1 MFRYGWI
8 LPLKEH
14 FLEALIEE
22 IRTAPTSTLVYPS
35 ATTVNSRMLG
45 VTAKVMG
52 VSEADA
58 AIKIQEKMMLPV
70 RKPAKGLALIVAYQ
84 YIKRV
89 MWHLNGSLSSIAIS
103 TLVKRMHA
111 LKGIGSW
118 TTPAGSSTRRVL
130 KQTPEECMDLLR
142 GDSFVKDAHGRL
154 AMLDVLANVI
164 EELAGTAVMVSWT
177 GPNKATRVIR
187 CLFGHVANVTFRVR
201 PELLLRVPLV
211 VLF

>member
-1 MFRYGWI
+1 M
-8 LPLKEH
+8 KEH

-22 IRTAPTSTLVYPS
+22 IRTAPSSTMVYPS
-35 ATTVNSRMLG
+35 ATTVNSRLLG

-52 VSEADA
+52 ISEAEA
-58 AIKIQEKMMLPV
+58 AIKLQKKMMLPV
-70 RKPAKGLALIVAYQ
+70 RKPAKGLALMVAYQ

-89 MWHLNGSLSSIAIS
+89 MWHLNGSLSSVAIS
-103 TLVKRMHA
+103 TFVKRTHA

-118 TTPAGSSTRRVL
+118 TTPSGSSTRRVL
-130 KQTPEECMDLLR
+130 KQTPEECTDLLR
-142 GDSFVKDAHGRL
+142 GDSFIKDAHGRL

-164 EELAGTAVMVSWT
+164 EELSGTAVMVSWT

-187 CLFGHVANVTFRVR
+187 CLYGHVANVTFRVR
-201 PELLLRVPLV
+201 REPLLYVPRV